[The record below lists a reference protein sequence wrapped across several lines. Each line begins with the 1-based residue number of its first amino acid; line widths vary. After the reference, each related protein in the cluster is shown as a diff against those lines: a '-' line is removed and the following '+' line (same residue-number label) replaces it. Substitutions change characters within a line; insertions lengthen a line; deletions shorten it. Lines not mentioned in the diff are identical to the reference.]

1 MPRTEP
7 DAEPRLLLEDY
18 GKASQRW
25 LEAYAA
31 ARDAYKRA
39 APSAPEAR
47 DSELQFLIDPG
58 ASRTERWLERF
69 ARQKA
74 DFGPYGGPPPNL
86 SPHEVPELHL
96 LLEDYAPGPRF
107 VQALGKLVDR
117 RNQPGRQ
124 DELRNGSASSTAE
137 GANRNATT
145 PPAVPRPGAVA
156 AVAPAPPEPRAV
168 ELPGRRK
175 AAAPA
180 SVAGAPAS
188 IAAEGLDLDLELD
201 WEDAGSR
208 ALRRRS
214 QISSLAVHAVWIA
227 SLLLLPHGVPPVLPD
242 AETLRGMET
251 VSLVAPPASVLAEL
265 TRRTPNQQEATK
277 LFEGLAEPARPA
289 VAVPA
294 QPEPPRQ
301 VIQVP
306 DPPKIEPRPAP
317 PVPAPKLEVEK
328 PGRPE
333 LADARS
339 PAPGL
344 TQPGQNRARLRP
356 DELPM
361 LNAPKKAESK
371 LEVAQATATGLGRD
385 GDLQIGNVR
394 LNARPDE
401 VIQAAVDSLV
411 AGGGTQI
418 VGDGY
423 GSASVGGALPPSPGN
438 RGSTLELLSDPKGV
452 DFRPYLIQVLAA
464 VRRNWFAV
472 IPESARLGMNHGRVA
487 IQFII
492 SREGN
497 VPKLVI
503 ANTSNVQAL
512 DHAAVAGISASVP
525 FQPLPVE
532 FSGNEIRLQF
542 VFLYNVKR

>member
-1 MPRTEP
+1 MQRTAPE
-7 DAEPRLLLEDY
+7 AEPRLLLDDY

-25 LEAYAA
+25 WKDYAA
-31 ARDAYKRA
+31 SRDVYKRA
-39 APSAPEAR
+39 APVGPETP
-47 DSELQFLIDPG
+47 DSDIHLLTEAGP
-58 ASRTERWLERF
+58 SRTERWLERF

-86 SPHEVPELHL
+86 TPREAPDLHL

-107 VQALGKLVDR
+107 VQ
-117 RNQPGRQ
+117 
-124 DELRNGSASSTAE
+124 ELRKLMGRNGAASAAAARGNAASADGKTAQ
-137 GANRNATT
+137 
-145 PPAVPRPGAVA
+145 AVPGPVAVTAPTRTSPPSRPVESSRRRKSA
-156 AVAPAPPEPRAV
+156 ATLASVPAPAAS
-168 ELPGRRK
+168 
-175 AAAPA
+175 AAAEDI
-180 SVAGAPAS
+180 G
-188 IAAEGLDLDLELD
+188 LDLELD
-201 WEDAGSR
+201 WEDAVAR
-208 ALRRRS
+208 ARQRRS
-214 QISSLAVHAVWIA
+214 QISSLAGHG
-227 SLLLLPHGVPPVLPD
+227 LLFVILMLLPHAAPPPLPD
-242 AETLRGMET
+242 AELLRDMET
-251 VSLVAPPASVLAEL
+251 VSLVAPTAAELAEL

-277 LFEGLAEPARPA
+277 LFEGLTEPPRPA
-289 VAVPA
+289 VVP
-294 QPEPPRQ
+294 QPAAPPRQ

-317 PVPAPKLEVEK
+317 PEPAPKLEVEK
-328 PGRPE
+328 PDQPE
-333 LADARS
+333 VADARS

-344 TQPGQNRARLRP
+344 TQPGRNRPRLRP
-356 DELPM
+356 DELPV
-361 LNAPKKAESK
+361 LNAPKTPDSK
-371 LEVAQATATGLGRD
+371 LEIEQATATGLGRD

-411 AGGGTQI
+411 AGGGSQI

-423 GSASVGGALPPSPGN
+423 SSGAGPALPSSPGN

-464 VRRNWFAV
+464 VRRNWYAV
-472 IPESARLGMNHGRVA
+472 IPESARLGMSRGRVA

-492 SREGN
+492 SRDGG

-503 ANTSNVQAL
+503 ADSANVNAL

-525 FQPLPVE
+525 FQRLPVE